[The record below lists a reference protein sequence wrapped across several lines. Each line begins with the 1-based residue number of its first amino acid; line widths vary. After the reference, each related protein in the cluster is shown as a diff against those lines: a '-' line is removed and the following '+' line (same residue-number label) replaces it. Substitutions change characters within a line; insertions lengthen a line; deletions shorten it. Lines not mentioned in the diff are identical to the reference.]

1 MASIFSR
8 VHQCWTWRFHH
19 EYPAYTLSN
28 SLNTNPTSRGAGR
41 LGFRAAQAVCRE
53 VLSAPGAS
61 AVEQVGFM
69 IQVAVIVV
77 DMTTDT
83 KKKESR
89 PSSNVGFRIS
99 MLTLC
104 LQS

>member
-1 MASIFSR
+1 M
-8 VHQCWTWRFHH
+8 
-19 EYPAYTLSN
+19 
-28 SLNTNPTSRGAGR
+28 
-41 LGFRAAQAVCRE
+41 
-53 VLSAPGAS
+53 
-61 AVEQVGFM
+61 EQVGFM